1 MPHRKPELTITSRLL
16 IKAASATE
24 RWRPATQWVVA
35 LASLA
40 LVCAADFMTG
50 TQASLMFLY
59 LLVAGLAAWSVGER
73 EGLLFGSLVAVGGG
87 TVHHFQHV
95 LHPEH
100 AVTITTELWNLF
112 ARIVTTGLV
121 VILVSGMHGALRLE
135 RWRAST
141 DGLTGVLNKASFH
154 ERMARRIAAARGT
167 GQGFILCYM
176 DLDGFKQ
183 VNDRHGHSAGDD
195 VLRLFA
201 NAAVDAIREDDLFAR
216 IGGDEF
222 VALLNIPSTDEGDH
236 VASLVHRRISTI
248 LDRTCLP
255 VSCSMGA
262 LVATADEL
270 DPLEA
275 AIQYADSLMYEVKR
289 AGKAALRVG
298 RIDPERSLTAP
309 DCLEIET
316 GMAAIVGTNRHYRVM
331 EGDRRAA

>member
-1 MPHRKPELTITSRLL
+1 VPHRKPELTIASRLL

-24 RWRPATQWVVA
+24 RWHPLTQWMIA

-40 LVCAADFMTG
+40 LVCAIDFVTG

-59 LLVAGLAAWSVGER
+59 LLVAGLATWSVGER
-73 EGLLFGSLVAVGGG
+73 EGILFGLLVAVGGA
-87 TVHHFQHV
+87 TVHHVQHV

-100 AVTITTELWNLF
+100 AVPATTELWNLF
-112 ARIVTTGLV
+112 ARIATTGLV
-121 VILVSGMHGALRLE
+121 VTLVNGMHGALRLE

-154 ERMARRIAAARGT
+154 DRMARRVVAARGT

-183 VNDRHGHSAGDD
+183 VNDRHGHSAGDGI
-195 VLRLFA
+195 LRLFA

-222 VALLNIPSTDEGDH
+222 VALLNIPSPTEGDH
-236 VASLVHRRISTI
+236 VAALVHNRISTI
-248 LDRTCLP
+248 LARTGLP

-262 LVATADEL
+262 LVATAEEL
-270 DPLEA
+270 EPLES
-275 AIQYADSLMYEVKR
+275 AIQFADSLMYEVKR

-298 RIDPERSLTAP
+298 RIGPDRSLTTP
-309 DCLEIET
+309 ECLEIES
-316 GMAAIVGTNRHYRVM
+316 GMESIARSIGQNRVM
-331 EGDRRAA
+331 ENDRRAA

>member
-1 MPHRKPELTITSRLL
+1 MPHRKPELTIASRLL

-24 RWRPATQWVVA
+24 GWRPATKWTVA
-35 LASLA
+35 LISLA
-40 LVCAADFMTG
+40 TVCAADFVIG

-73 EGLLFGSLVAVGGG
+73 EGLLFGLLVAAGGA

-100 AVTITTELWNLF
+100 AVAATTELWNLF
-112 ARIVTTGLV
+112 ARILTTGMV

-141 DGLTGVLNKASFH
+141 DGLTGVLNKASFR
-154 ERMARRIAAARGT
+154 ERMTRRIAAARGT
-167 GQGFILCYM
+167 SQGFILCYM

-195 VLRLFA
+195 ILRLFS
-201 NAAVDAIREDDLFAR
+201 NAAVEAIREQDLFAR

-222 VALLNIPSTDEGDH
+222 VALLNIPSTGDGDH
-236 VASLVHRRISTI
+236 IASLVHRRISTI
-248 LDRTCLP
+248 LNRTGLP

-275 AIQYADSLMYEVKR
+275 AIQFADSLMYEVKR
-289 AGKAALRVG
+289 SGKAALRVG
-298 RIDPERSLTAP
+298 RIDPASALTAP
-309 DCLEIET
+309 DCLEIASGLAT
-316 GMAAIVGTNRHYRVM
+316 TADRNQQYRVM
-331 EGDRRAA
+331 DGDRRAA

>member
-1 MPHRKPELTITSRLL
+1 MPYRKPELAITSRLL
-16 IKAASATE
+16 IRAASATE
-24 RWRPATQWVVA
+24 RWRPATQWMVA
-35 LASLA
+35 LASLVI
-40 LVCAADFMTG
+40 VCAVDFVTG

-73 EGLLFGSLVAVGGG
+73 EGLLFGLLVAVGAAA
-87 TVHHFQHV
+87 VHHFQHA

-100 AVTITTELWNLF
+100 AVAVTTELWNLF

-135 RWRAST
+135 RWHAAT
-141 DGLTGVLNKASFH
+141 DGLTGVFNKASFH
-154 ERMARRIAAARGT
+154 TRIAERVAAARGT
-167 GQGFILCYM
+167 DQGFILCYM

-195 VLRLFA
+195 ILRLFA
-201 NAAVDAIREDDLFAR
+201 NAAVEAIREHDLFAR

-222 VALLNIPSTDEGDH
+222 VALLNIPSIGDGDH

-248 LDRTCLP
+248 LSRTGLP

-262 LVATADEL
+262 LVATADQL

-275 AIQYADSLMYEVKR
+275 AIQFADSLMYEVKHS
-289 AGKAALRVG
+289 GKAALRVG
-298 RIDPERSLTAP
+298 RIDPAKSLTAP
-309 DCLEIET
+309 DCLEIES
-316 GMAAIVGTNRHYRVM
+316 GMAAIGGPNRRNRVM
-331 EGDRRAA
+331 ESDRRAA